1 VAARLVR
8 GATSRAA
15 AAEATM
21 ARDKKDAVRAM
32 AKLEAQVR
40 AGRHRTRLRER
51 ERKRERKREGERE
64 RERER
69 ERENRVGSRG
79 RLERCLR
86 SNSPH
91 DHIESGPGGLTREVE
106 TPFKPAPNATRW
118 CHNRAVTV

>member
-64 RERER
+64 RE
-69 ERENRVGSRG
+69 NRVGSRG